1 MITLDCLNF
10 ATPIEITS
18 YEDGQPSSRHS
29 KRQLHFMP
37 FDENTQCHLGSNI
50 LKKKKSD
57 LNLIRPLVLCSNL
70 LQILFSEACVK

>member
-50 LKKKKSD
+50 LKKKKIRSESD
-57 LNLIRPLVLCSNL
+57 QASSPMFQFIANTVFRGMC
-70 LQILFSEACVK
+70 